1 MIRLALDDKYASMP
15 WEKIDAVVFDIGNVL
30 LRFVPQELLTAMLP
44 DRPDLHGLLMERVFR
59 SPYWV
64 MLDRGS
70 VTVEEAVEAMSAGD
84 EALKPYVRTALTGW
98 YDLPRMA
105 EGIEV
110 LRRCKE
116 RGKQVYALSNYPAEG
131 IAWIWERADFF
142 RLFDG
147 RVISSSIGMVK
158 PGRDIYDHLIAK
170 FALDPERTVFIDD
183 TPGNIEG
190 ALAAGWQGIC
200 YNREGKLTAFF
211 R

>member
-15 WEKIDAVVFDIGNVL
+15 WEEIDAVVFDIGNVL
-30 LRFVPQELLTAMLP
+30 LRFVPQELLMNILP
-44 DRPDLHGLLMERVFR
+44 DRTDLHDLMLERVFR

-84 EALKPYVRTALTGW
+84 AEVKPYVRKVLTGW
-98 YDLPRMA
+98 YDLPRMD
-105 EGIEV
+105 EGISV
-110 LRRCKE
+110 LKLCKE
-116 RGKQVYALSNYPAEG
+116 RGKKVYALSNYPAEG
-131 IAWIWERADFF
+131 IAWIWERAEFF

-158 PGRDIYDHLIAK
+158 PSRNIYDHLIGK

-183 TPGNIEG
+183 TPANVEG
-190 ALAAGWQGIC
+190 ALDAGWQGIC
-200 YNREGKLTAFF
+200 YNRAGKLTAFF
-211 R
+211 G

>member
-15 WEKIDAVVFDIGNVL
+15 WEGIDAVVFDIGNVL
-30 LRFVPQELLTAMLP
+30 LRFVPRELLMTMLP
-44 DRPDLHGLLMERVFR
+44 DRTDLHEELMQRVFQ

-64 MLDRGS
+64 MMDRGS
-70 VTVEEAVEAMSAGD
+70 ITVDEAVEAMSAGD
-84 EALKPYVRTALTGW
+84 ASIKPYVRTALTGW
-98 YDLPRMA
+98 YDLPRIE
-105 EGIEV
+105 EGINV
-110 LRRCKE
+110 LKLCKA
-116 RGKQVYALSNYPAEG
+116 RGKKVYALSNYPAGG

-142 RLFDG
+142 QLFDG
-147 RVISSSIGMVK
+147 RVISSSIQLTK
-158 PGRDIYDHLIAK
+158 PGREIYDHLIEK